1 MADKNIEKTKRSNRR
16 RRRVRGRIF
25 GTSGKPRLSVSKS
38 LRNIHAQII
47 DDEHGTTIVAASS
60 SSKSVAL
67 KLKGKMTKTQ
77 VAAIV
82 GRVVA
87 GLAKEKGV
95 EVVIFDRGAS
105 KYHGRVKAVA
115 EGAREGGLK
124 L

>member
-1 MADKNIEKTKRSNRR
+1 MADKNIEKAKRSERR

-25 GTSGKPRLSVSKS
+25 GTPEKPRLSVSKS

-47 DDEHGTTIVAASS
+47 DDENGITLAAASS
-60 SSKSVAL
+60 SSKSVEPE
-67 KLKGKMTKTQ
+67 LKGKMTKTQ

-87 GLAKEKGV
+87 GLAKDKGV
-95 EVVIFDRGAS
+95 MRVVLDRGVS